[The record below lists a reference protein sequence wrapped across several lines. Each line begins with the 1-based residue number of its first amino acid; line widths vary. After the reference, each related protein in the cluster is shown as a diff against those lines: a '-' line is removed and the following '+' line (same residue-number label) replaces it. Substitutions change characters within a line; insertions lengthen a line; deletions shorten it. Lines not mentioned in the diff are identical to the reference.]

1 MPGEEL
7 QDTAHAPL
15 HRRRTDESTHAR
27 VIPWDLQNVGVTFN
41 TYQNATTRVIIP
53 HALDRADQ
61 HRVRAEK

>member
-1 MPGEEL
+1 M

-27 VIPWDLQNVGVTFN
+27 VIPWDLQNVGVTFY
-41 TYQNATTRVIIP
+41 TYQNATTRVIIMIP

-61 HRVRAEK
+61 HRARAEK